1 MTVEEKLELLLNHLL
16 DRIVDEVYIEDDT
29 FTMVFDDGTLLELYS
44 SDGDLDM
51 YYEMPQEEPKLH

>member
-1 MTVEEKLELLLNHLL
+1 MTIEEKLDLLLNHLL
-16 DRIVDEVYIEDDT
+16 DRIVDEVYIENDT